1 MILLEDLNSVEKYLN
16 NLSDNELTKI
26 LLYNS
31 PQYSFAVNLHLLN
44 I

>member
-1 MILLEDLNSVEKYLN
+1 MILLEDLNSVEKY

-26 LLYNS
+26 VLYNS